1 MLKKILSVSGKPGLY
16 QLISQGKNMFI
27 VESLIDHKRIP
38 VYMRDK
44 AVSLGDIAMYT
55 EDEEV
60 PLREVLKKIKEK
72 EDGKEIVFSPTIQ
85 SAELRDYFES
95 VLPNFDKERVYPS
108 DIKKLMSW
116 YNLLIKSGLTDF
128 QEKEATDDAENTE
141 SIENENTNT

>member
-1 MLKKILSVSGKPGLY
+1 MLKKILSVSGKQGLY
-16 QLISQGKNMFI
+16 QLISQGKNLFI
-27 VESLIDHKRIP
+27 VESLVDHKRIP

-55 EDEEV
+55 EDTEV
-60 PLREVLKKIKEK
+60 PLREVLKTIKEK
-72 EDGKEIVFSPTIQ
+72 ENGKEIVYSPTIQ
-85 SAELRDYFES
+85 PAELRDYFES

-128 QEKEATDDAENTE
+128 EEEATVDAENTE
-141 SIENENTNT
+141 STENENTNT